1 MIKILSETDQR
12 TFHHRYRNSDLF
24 RQWSGILCELEMKAN
39 EIDAITLW
47 YYAEKCLE
55 RLREIKQ
62 YRDDEIPFI
71 FRDLIKEC
79 SVVERNDEIINRH
92 PDKAEHSAITIMCI
106 MLTSL
111 MNAVEKGHEGEDFDN
126 KAMCVAIVRLLQQ
139 NSYYK
144 CLMEAFFNREIGN
157 DGKKVVIKP
166 SDPMNEASIIENM
179 DEIAKQEMENM
190 KNKVLNITNGLRVY
204 FKNDWD
210 AWISVWGD
218 ICLDAELMQLLSTID
233 PKDNKW
239 QLNEKMICNI
249 IGMFLEKFEYK
260 KHVSKVN
267 NVLAPE
273 KNRRD
278 YISNHGKNGGSSAVF
293 SEEQHSKVESII
305 KSKKTS

>member
-1 MIKILSETDQR
+1 MIKILSDADQR

-24 RQWSGILCELEMKAN
+24 RQWSGILCKLEREAK

-47 YYAEKCLE
+47 YYADKCLE

-79 SVVERNDEIINRH
+79 GAIVRDGEIINRH
-92 PDKAEHSAITIMCI
+92 PDKAERSAITIMCI

-111 MNAVEKGHEGEDFDN
+111 MNAVERGHEAEDFDN
-126 KAMCVAIVRLLQQ
+126 KAMCVAIDRLLYR
-139 NSYYK
+139 NSYYES
-144 CLMEAFFNREIGN
+144 LMEEFFNRKIGN

-166 SDPMNEASIIENM
+166 CDPMNEASIIENM
-179 DEIAKQEMENM
+179 DETAKQEMEKM

-218 ICLDAELMQLLSTID
+218 ICLDTELMQLLSTID

-239 QLNEKMICNI
+239 QLNEKMICNV

-305 KSKKTS
+305 ISKKTS